1 MRAKFTNATRKL
13 RVILAPITL
22 QSEGE
27 ESYMK
32 LKEVGGKVKL
42 VRKHRGGGGDIAC
55 GVGRE
60 GQKEGRGGGVS
71 WQRV

>member
-27 ESYMK
+27 ESYKK

-42 VRKHRGGGGDIAC
+42 VRKHRGGGGHSLW
-55 GVGRE
+55 GRE
-60 GQKEGRGGGVS
+60 GGTERGAGRGS
-71 WQRV
+71 